1 MTEQAAITVEDVSKQ
16 YRLYH
21 ERNQSLKA
29 AIMRRARVKYEEFW
43 ALRDVS
49 FEVPEGATFA
59 IIGENVEFI
68 QLITDKTRGRQ
79 LPIPYTEVF
88 SQADFMQ

>member
-1 MTEQAAITVEDVSKQ
+1 MSSAIVVDDVSKQ

-49 FEVPEGATFA
+49 LEVPEGKTYAL
-59 IIGENVEFI
+59 IG
-68 QLITDKTRGRQ
+68 
-79 LPIPYTEVF
+79 
-88 SQADFMQ
+88 